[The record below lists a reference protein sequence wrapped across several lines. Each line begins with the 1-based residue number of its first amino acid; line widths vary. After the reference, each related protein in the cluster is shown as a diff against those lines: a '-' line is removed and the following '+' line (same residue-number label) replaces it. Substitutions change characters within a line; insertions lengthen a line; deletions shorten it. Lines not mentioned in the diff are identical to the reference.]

1 MVIIYS
7 TSCCAKPEEG
17 MSQCFGPQCHS
28 LYRHCMNFSNCI
40 FNVFLLCFFVGMHNL
55 DKKKFYKNGSWNY
68 YIYYFLEKKSVILQ
82 LLNFLFFVCSIKWR
96 KSYRFW
102 TAWGWVNNDTI
113 LIVWGKP
120 SLLNVTTVSFWL
132 CLDRFQS
139 SFRRL
144 AVPETTSSKTFS

>member
-1 MVIIYS
+1 VPNLKKVCLSVLVPNVTHCIDIVWIFLIVFLMCFYCVSLLECTIWTKKSFIKMAHGIIIYI
-7 TSCCAKPEEG
+7 
-17 MSQCFGPQCHS
+17 
-28 LYRHCMNFSNCI
+28 I
-40 FNVFLLCFFVGMHNL
+40 F
-55 DKKKFYKNGSWNY
+55 W
-68 YIYYFLEKKSVILQ
+68 KKSVILQ

-96 KSYRFW
+96 KSNRFW

-113 LIVWGKP
+113 LIFWGKP